1 MQRTPRDLYLD
12 LLIQVLTNMIYK
24 DNSMYPLGRFR
35 REVRLTGQDW
45 PMFAHTM
52 VGVRRLENL
61 RELAQAVIDEN
72 IPGDFIETGV
82 WRGGCCILLRGILAA
97 NGSTDR
103 KVYAADS
110 FAGLPPPDPLAYP
123 ADAGFDLS
131 QYKQLAVPLDKVKE
145 NFASYGL
152 LDEQV
157 VFVEGASNLVANE
170 QDRSRLQE
178 LLQALEQKQRLVE
191 LLGAYLDAKQEA
203 VRVVI
208 GLDEAQPSMR
218 NLVLIGTPA
227 RVGGEV
233 MGSLAVLGPPRID
246 YQHTITAVSYI
257 ARLFD
262 KILNENE

>member
-35 REVRLTGQDW
+35 SEVRLMGQDW

-52 VGVRRLENL
+52 VGVRRLEDL

-157 VFVEGASNLVANE
+157 VFVEGLFRDTLPQLDVGRLALMRLDGDLYESTHLALTALYPKLSPGGFVIIDDFVLVPACQKAVMDYRASMGIEAPIHDIDNHGIWWSKEASHANAADVA
-170 QDRSRLQE
+170 
-178 LLQALEQKQRLVE
+178 
-191 LLGAYLDAKQEA
+191 
-203 VRVVI
+203 
-208 GLDEAQPSMR
+208 
-218 NLVLIGTPA
+218 
-227 RVGGEV
+227 
-233 MGSLAVLGPPRID
+233 
-246 YQHTITAVSYI
+246 
-257 ARLFD
+257 
-262 KILNENE
+262 